1 MILFWSLASGKR
13 RILLDGL
20 EVHFSCGPIGENS
33 FSANFPLPGTGNH
46 MMQLVADLS
55 TGGSQ
60 ARAHNP
66 SIYGNYKHFD
76 LRLDGQSFHNML
88 HIYELGGPKCRDMYG
103 QAVAYAESLPRD
115 QLEQTARDI
124 GTARGEDGAIRRAV
138 PGRIVEHYEDATYA
152 SAGEI
157 ESSGVPDFDT
167 ITPKDRAEEQFMYEF
182 ARQKSIRNDSAGAQR
197 QRYQYSRPLPS
208 APPQPSAREQIPSF
222 GAVHGAFRSAP
233 PQRTMRTIEESEDLI
248 DLSSNHPSSSQHAAS
263 GQLPPAVQRT
273 PSDITID
280 LPDTPLSDDVSAMG
294 DDASVVGGYGRGPTI
309 PANMMRGEST
319 RSFQYAPP
327 PTWEDAVGAFG
338 AGSNYGQASVA
349 PSGMS
354 QQQAPPPP
362 SFVVPPVPSV
372 APPSTY
378 APTDASFAARAQPNV
393 PGSGASFAFAP
404 APTWD
409 DVAAQFG
416 SYNIPHPP
424 QQTSGPWQGQQS
436 QQSHYA
442 ASTAQTANPF
452 SPTFAG

>member
-1 MILFWSLASGKR
+1 
-13 RILLDGL
+13 
-20 EVHFSCGPIGENS
+20 
-33 FSANFPLPGTGNH
+33 
-46 MMQLVADLS
+46 
-55 TGGSQ
+55 
-60 ARAHNP
+60 
-66 SIYGNYKHFD
+66 
-76 LRLDGQSFHNML
+76 
-88 HIYELGGPKCRDMYG
+88 
-103 QAVAYAESLPRD
+103 
-115 QLEQTARDI
+115 
-124 GTARGEDGAIRRAV
+124 
-138 PGRIVEHYEDATYA
+138 
-152 SAGEI
+152 
-157 ESSGVPDFDT
+157 
-167 ITPKDRAEEQFMYEF
+167 
-182 ARQKSIRNDSAGAQR
+182 
-197 QRYQYSRPLPS
+197 
-208 APPQPSAREQIPSF
+208 
-222 GAVHGAFRSAP
+222 
-233 PQRTMRTIEESEDLI
+233 MRTIEESEDLI

-362 SFVVPPVPSV
+362 SFAVPPVPSV